1 MVNPRDIAGERKKKK
16 KKKKRIWHCERT
28 IIFVQKNILRV
39 MDQNGVSRNFDI
51 FTFLHENVQQSV
63 HFDVMM
69 LILLSD
75 H

>member
-1 MVNPRDIAGERKKKK
+1 MCVCVVLIGGVGQRPFSCIS
-16 KKKKRIWHCERT
+16 
-28 IIFVQKNILRV
+28 RV
-39 MDQNGVSRNFDI
+39 TDQNGVSRIFDI

-75 H
+75 HEFVN